1 MEELEQLMIK
11 NVERV
16 IRERAFGL
24 AVKPL
29 KVVKASFVNH
39 AVVIG
44 TVTLAR
50 EWMKENRR

>member
-1 MEELEQLMIK
+1 MIK
-11 NVERV
+11 NVERL

-29 KVVKASFVNH
+29 KVVKASFVSH
-39 AVVIG
+39 TIVIG
-44 TVTLAR
+44 AATIAR